1 MEKKIYSI
9 QELSDFVDNLLK
21 KWYKKFLLNW
31 DLWVGKTEFTK
42 QLAKRLWI
50 RKISSPTYTY
60 INNYENNFLHWDF
73 YRIEDKKDLINLW
86 ILDEIEDSEYICIER
101 PKFKELYKNDEFLEL
116 TIEKKGEYRI
126 INYVL

>member
-116 TIEKKGEYRI
+116 TIKKKGEYRI